1 MDRRTNASPDRPTNH
16 RTNRP
21 TDTAGYRDALSHLK
35 TSRRRLDT
43 RNGPRE
49 TIKWKEEEN
58 QEEEGKKEMKER
70 GKGGK
75 NGRGGRGRGG
85 K

>member
-1 MDRRTNASPDRPTNH
+1 MRY
-16 RTNRP
+16 P
-21 TDTAGYRDALSHLK
+21 TDQSTIEPTDQRTQPVIEGALSHLK

-75 NGRGGRGRGG
+75 NRRGGRGRGG